1 MIPSFVMPQVL
12 TRSERNQFN
21 KKYIE
26 VLCLLYAAP
35 ILINPPK
42 ILILFWALHIY
53 VFCGEPSKNVLTW
66 NFFRRYYREKQFHQ
80 YGLLQRD
87 LLYHDPCPPFHTLC
101 NDRTYGFGF
110 AHLFSLFSIIDF
122 TISSSSAKS
131 LDWLVATVTFAF
143 CPAWTILL
151 LNVWQNFSS
160 CQGS

>member
-42 ILILFWALHIY
+42 NIDFILSLAHLCLLWWTLKE
-53 VFCGEPSKNVLTW
+53 CPDLK
-66 NFFRRYYREKQFHQ
+66 FFRRYYREKQFHQ

-151 LNVWQNFSS
+151 LNVSLL
-160 CQGS
+160 